1 MDPVTLGFLGAA
13 AGGGLSI
20 LGGRAEDDARDR
32 ARRRQRGLE
41 DQFSSFF
48 KSDPLLERLL
58 GGLANP
64 KMGRPFDIDEVTEAG
79 QQQLGYLRQR
89 KQFDALRS
97 LARGGFDP
105 GGAQMTAMNRLL
117 NNQQNLAD
125 QQMQT
130 NVQAMY
136 SQQLPQA
143 QQAAMQSF
151 LGALAPTMQLG
162 AQAGALNKPGSGGG
176 YANAMTGPVQ
186 AVQNRLNTN
195 DAIMAYR
202 TV

>member
-1 MDPVTLGFLGAA
+1 MDPLTLAIGGGIL
-13 AGGGLSI
+13 GGGLQA
-20 LGGRAEDDARDR
+20 LGGNAADDARDAER
-32 ARRRQRGLE
+32 ARRNAL
-41 DQFSSFF
+41 DNQFRSFF
-48 KSDPLLERLL
+48 QSDPLMERLL

-64 KMGRPFDIDEVTEAG
+64 KMGQPFDVGEVTEAG

-105 GGAQMTAMNRLL
+105 GGAQMTAMNRQL

-143 QQAAMQSF
+143 QQAALQSF
-151 LGALAPTMQLG
+151 LGALGPTMQLG
-162 AQAGALNKPGSGGG
+162 AQMGALNKPGGGG
-176 YANAMTGPVQ
+176 LAGFASGLG
-186 AVQNRLNTN
+186 ASGAENRTLADNTN
-195 DAIMAYR
+195 AAIMA
-202 TV
+202 